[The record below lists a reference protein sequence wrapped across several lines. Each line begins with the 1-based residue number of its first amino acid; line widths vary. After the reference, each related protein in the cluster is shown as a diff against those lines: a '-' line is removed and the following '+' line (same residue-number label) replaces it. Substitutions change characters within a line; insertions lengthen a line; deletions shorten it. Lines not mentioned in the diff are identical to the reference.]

1 MYCSMAYLHCNYSD
15 LLAEE
20 LDLGQQTN
28 IHRCTRGFHKNVE
41 IFEDRGP
48 CSHREPLSILIKFGM
63 RISIWS
69 IYIVIVATCWNT
81 FQS

>member
-15 LLAEE
+15 LLDQE

-28 IHRCTRGFHKNVE
+28 IHLCTMGFHKKAE
-41 IFEDRGP
+41 IFEVRGP
-48 CSHREPLSILIKFGM
+48 CSHPEHLSILIKFGM
-63 RISIWS
+63 HISIWS
-69 IYIVIVATCWNT
+69 IYIVIIATCGNP